1 MGVVTIRKISLFV
14 GSLILLLGCTSVLVV
29 SVDSDTVSGDPGPQI
44 ESSADPFERFLPYNY
59 NDYRFLGRFVETF
72 EYHGLVIPPLVSF
85 VEYDGMSYWA
95 ETDSNG
101 NRVAQLVNIGQVN
114 EGDVVRVPKSIVHD
128 GESYAVVSVGICFQP
143 LSMYDSKTNDYLTH
157 VGICGNSVEIPKA
170 IDERGYLTWSE
181 PTHYSIVF
189 EGRVKV
195 QDLAFCEFDVFHGTT
210 GQPHYYFTK
219 SGITSVTFEEG
230 VSSIGQWAFAYS
242 AIRNITVPDTESV
255 GDYAFYYT
263 EDLISVDWAS
273 DANIPDYAFKGPAL
287 SEITISGSPKKIGEW
302 AFSSTKITSID
313 IPDSVT
319 EIGEHAFHFCG
330 ELASVSLGTGLT
342 TIPTACFNSCV
353 KLTDL
358 SVAGSITEVESGAF
372 SKGPSLSSF
381 DFSNVERIGDLAFE
395 RALIGNDL
403 IILDLSNVKRIGDK
417 AFRECTA
424 PVELI
429 LSSELESV
437 GTAALLGLNI
447 VNGDISVSDGCTLAE
462 SAFFVFD
469 P

>member
-1 MGVVTIRKISLFV
+1 M
-14 GSLILLLGCTSVLVV
+14 ILLLGCTSVLVV

-44 ESSADPFERFLPYNY
+44 EPSADPFERFLPHNY
-59 NDYRFLGRFVETF
+59 NDYRFLGYFIEQY
-72 EYHGLVIPPLVSF
+72 EHNNLVAPEPVSF
-85 VEYDGMSYWA
+85 VEHGGKSYWL

-101 NRVAQLVNIGQVN
+101 NHVAQLVNIGQVN

-128 GESYAVVSVGICFQP
+128 GESYTVISVGLCFQP
-143 LSMYDSKTNDYLTH
+143 LSMFDSTINEYLTH

-181 PTHYSIVF
+181 PVHYSIVF

-230 VSSIGQWAFAYS
+230 TSSIGQWAFAYS
-242 AIRNITVPDTESV
+242 ALRSITVPDTESV
-255 GDYAFYYT
+255 GKYAFYYT
-263 EDLISVDWAS
+263 ENLVSVDWAS
-273 DANIPDYAFKGPAL
+273 DADIPDYAFEHSAL
-287 SEITISGSPKKIGEW
+287 SEITIGSNPKIIGEW

-319 EIGEHAFHFCG
+319 AIGEHAFHFCN

-342 TIPTACFNSCV
+342 SIPAACFNSCV

-358 SVAGSITEVESGAF
+358 SVAGTIMEVGSVAF
-372 SKGPSLSSF
+372 
-381 DFSNVERIGDLAFE
+381 
-395 RALIGNDL
+395 
-403 IILDLSNVKRIGDK
+403 
-417 AFRECTA
+417 
-424 PVELI
+424 
-429 LSSELESV
+429 
-437 GTAALLGLNI
+437 
-447 VNGDISVSDGCTLAE
+447 
-462 SAFFVFD
+462 
-469 P
+469 